1 MAGRN
6 LPSKCGAGMTKMKG
20 VIMSLFKIDQKKCKR
35 DGICAAECPA
45 QIIVQADKKSFPSLL
60 DNSEEFCF
68 NCGHCVA
75 VCPYGA
81 LTLSTMPLVAC
92 PPIQKELLPD
102 ADTVKNFLQ
111 ARRSIRQYKDK
122 VVSRKLLAEMID
134 TARYAHTASNAQEV
148 HWTVFQNPG
157 DVRKLAGMVVD
168 FTKIILPVITDV
180 ERAKRM
186 QRLVDAWA
194 DGKDRVMR
202 GAPHLIV
209 VHSPADQPFPTTDCA
224 IALTYLELYA
234 FSKGLGT
241 CWAGYFTLAA
251 VMHEPLMKVLDL
263 PAGHKCFGAV
273 MVGYP
278 KFRYHRIPM
287 RNKPPISWR

>member
-1 MAGRN
+1 
-6 LPSKCGAGMTKMKG
+6 
-20 VIMSLFKIDQKKCKR
+20 MSLFNIDQIKCKR

-45 QIIVQADKKSFPSLL
+45 KIIVQDDKKSFPSLIE
-60 DNSEEFCF
+60 DGEEFCI
-68 NCGHCVA
+68 NCGHCAA

-81 LTLSTMPLVAC
+81 LTLSTMPLSAC
-92 PPIQKELLPD
+92 PPIQKNILPD
-102 ADTVKNFLQ
+102 ADALKQLLR
-111 ARRSIRQYKDK
+111 ARRSIREYKGK
-122 VVSRKLLAEMID
+122 VVSRKLLAELID
-134 TARYAHTASNAQEV
+134 TARYAPTASNAQQV
-148 HWTVFQNPG
+148 QWTVFQNPE

-168 FTKIILPVITDV
+168 FTKMILPVMTDV

-202 GAPHLIV
+202 GAPHLII
-209 VHSPADQPFPTTDCA
+209 VHCPADLPFTATDCA

-234 FSKGLGT
+234 YSKGLGT
-241 CWAGYFTLAA
+241 CWAGYFTAA
-251 VMHEPLMKVLDL
+251 AGMHEPLIKALDL

-278 KFRYHRIPM
+278 KYSYHRIPL
-287 RNKPPISWR
+287 RNEPLITWR

>member
-1 MAGRN
+1 
-6 LPSKCGAGMTKMKG
+6 
-20 VIMSLFKIDQKKCKR
+20 MSLFKIDQKKCKR

-60 DNSEEFCF
+60 ENGAEFCT

-81 LTLSTMPLVAC
+81 LTLSTMPLAAC
-92 PPIQKELLPD
+92 PPIQKKLLPD
-102 ADTVKNFLQ
+102 ADAVKNFLQ
-111 ARRSIRQYKDK
+111 SRRSIRQYKSK
-122 VVSRKLLAEMID
+122 IVSRKLLTELID
-134 TARYAHTASNAQEV
+134 TARYAPNASNAQQV
-148 HWTVFQNPG
+148 HWTVFQNPE
-157 DVRKLAGMVVD
+157 DVRKLAGLVVD
-168 FTKIILPVITDV
+168 FTKMILPVMTDV
-180 ERAKRM
+180 DRAKRM

-209 VHSPADQPFPTTDCA
+209 AHSPVDQPFSAADCA

-234 FSKGLGT
+234 YAKGLGT
-241 CWAGYFTLAA
+241 CWAGYFTAA
-251 VMHEPLMKVLDL
+251 AGMHEPLIKALDL
-263 PAGHKCFGAV
+263 PTGHKCYGAV

-278 KFRYHRIPM
+278 KYRYHRIPL
-287 RNKPPISWR
+287 RNKSLVSWR